1 MVSAT
6 EIPPDNCRV
15 ASVATDV
22 VPAVVPSAVLLLIAR
37 TPFDTVV
44 LPVYELPADNVS
56 TLVSEVFFVRAPLP
70 EIAPDRV

>member
-1 MVSAT
+1 M
-6 EIPPDNCRV
+6 
-15 ASVATDV
+15 
-22 VPAVVPSAVLLLIAR
+22 PAVVPSPVLLLIAR